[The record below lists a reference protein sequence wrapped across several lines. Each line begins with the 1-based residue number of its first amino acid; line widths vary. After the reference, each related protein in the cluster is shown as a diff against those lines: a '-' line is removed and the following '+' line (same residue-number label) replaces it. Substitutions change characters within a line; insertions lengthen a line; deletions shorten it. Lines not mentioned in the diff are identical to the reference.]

1 MAQMI
6 PAETKATTAV
16 VSGDE
21 FALHVRT
28 VETADAASLQV
39 LTDDG
44 CGSTCGA
51 CTTGV
56 HR

>member
-1 MAQMI
+1 MAQII

-16 VSGDE
+16 ATGDE
-21 FALHVRT
+21 FDLDVRT
-28 VETADAASLQV
+28 VETTDAASLQV

-56 HR
+56 H

>member
-1 MAQMI
+1 MAQKI
-6 PAETKATTAV
+6 TADSPAAPPTGVADDFDLDIRA
-16 VSGDE
+16 
-21 FALHVRT
+21 
-28 VETADAASLQV
+28 VETVDAASLQV

-56 HR
+56 H

>member
-1 MAQMI
+1 MAQKI
-6 PAETKATTAV
+6 TADSLV
-16 VSGDE
+16 APLTGVADE
-21 FALHVRT
+21 FDLDIRT

-51 CTTGV
+51 CTTGL
-56 HR
+56 H

>member
-1 MAQMI
+1 MAQKI
-6 PAETKATTAV
+6 TAATKATAAV
-16 VSGDE
+16 GDE
-21 FALHVRT
+21 FDLDVRT

-44 CGSTCGA
+44 CGATCGA

-56 HR
+56 H

>member
-6 PAETKATTAV
+6 QAETKATTAV
-16 VSGDE
+16 AVGDE
-21 FALHVRT
+21 FDLDVRT

-56 HR
+56 H

>member
-1 MAQMI
+1 MAQKI
-6 PAETKATTAV
+6 TVESPAAPVTGFA
-16 VSGDE
+16 DE
-21 FALHVRT
+21 FDLDVRT

-56 HR
+56 H